1 MISMSIKAIRPR
13 GFTVVELV
21 VVIAVIGIL
30 AAITYLSYSSFQEQ
44 AREARI
50 KAEANT
56 MKEAI
61 ELARVKTQQS
71 LLHIT
76 GTSWTG
82 QYCLFQEGTG
92 VHENPSNPGT
102 PIPNGTDFSV
112 QNSMTQA
119 CWDDFLAAAQA
130 ISDASGIDVTGFRDP
145 WGRPY
150 YIDENEQDSGMYEC
164 SSDALGWLSRPYVGG
179 YNQNWPLDLNIPP
192 YKPICYT

>member
-1 MISMSIKAIRPR
+1 MSTKNPWPK
-13 GFTVVELV
+13 GFTVVELIV
-21 VVIAVIGIL
+21 VIVVIAIL
-30 AAITYLSYSSFQEQ
+30 ASISYVSYNSVQEQ

-61 ELARVKTQQS
+61 ETARNKTGQS
-71 LLHIT
+71 LRHIT
-76 GTSWTG
+76 GTYWTG
-82 QYCLFQEGTG
+82 QYCLFQPPGA
-92 VHENPSNPGT
+92 PSPGA

-119 CWDDFLAAAQA
+119 CWDDYLAAVQA

-150 YIDENEQDSGMYEC
+150 YIDENEEDNGYYEC
-164 SSDALGWLSRPYVGG
+164 SSDVIGWLSNPYTGG
-179 YNQNWPLDLNIPP
+179 YTQNWPLDMNIPP
-192 YKPICYT
+192 YKAICYT